1 MAEYSK
7 SDNSTTIDY
16 LKKLVVK
23 FRDDRDWKKYHN
35 PKDLAISISIESNE
49 LLELFQWKTLEEIQ
63 KLLENPD
70 YMKKIKN
77 ELADVIIYS
86 LSLADILGI
95 DVSQAVIEK
104 IKLNEAKYPVEK
116 FRGNYYKPE
125 ER

>member
-1 MAEYSK
+1 MSEYSTN
-7 SDNSTTIDY
+7 DNSTTIDY

-70 YMKKIKN
+70 YIKKIKN

-104 IKLNEAKYPVEK
+104 IKLNEEKYPVEK
-116 FRGNYYKPE
+116 FKGNYYKPE

>member
-1 MAEYSK
+1 MSEYSTN
-7 SDNSTTIDY
+7 DNSTTIDY

-70 YMKKIKN
+70 YLKKVKN
-77 ELADVIIYS
+77 ELADVVIYS

-116 FRGNYYKPE
+116 FKGNYYKPE

>member
-1 MAEYSK
+1 MSEYSTN
-7 SDNSTTIDY
+7 DNSTTIDY

-63 KLLENPD
+63 KLLGNPD
-70 YMKKIKN
+70 YLKKVKN

-86 LSLADILGI
+86 LSLADVLGI

-104 IKLNEAKYPVEK
+104 IKINEAKYPVEK
-116 FRGNYYKPE
+116 FKGNYYKPK